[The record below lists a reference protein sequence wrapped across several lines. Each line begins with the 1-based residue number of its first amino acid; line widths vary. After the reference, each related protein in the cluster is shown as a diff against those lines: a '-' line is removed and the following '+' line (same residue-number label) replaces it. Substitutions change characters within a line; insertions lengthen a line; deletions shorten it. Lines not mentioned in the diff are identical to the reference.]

1 MAEYI
6 ERETMIQAI
15 REYNGFFQDSPST
28 NHMILKMEAEDVARD
43 LEAADVAPVVH
54 GRWIYDRNATDWGIG
69 GYICSRCK
77 IKNNNL
83 PCNRFKMV
91 SVFLIEMER
100 ETT

>member
-15 REYNGFFQDSPST
+15 REYSGFFQDSPST

-54 GRWIYDRNATDWGIG
+54 GFWDSDER
-69 GYICSRCK
+69 CSACHEK
-77 IKNNNL
+77 STEGLDAEKWNYWL
-83 PCNRFKMV
+83 PDYCPNCGAKMD
-91 SVFLIEMER
+91 LEDK
-100 ETT
+100 

>member
-54 GRWIYDRNATDWGIG
+54 GRWILRKEPDGCLCFG
-69 GYICSRCK
+69 CSNCGK
-77 IKNNNL
+77 SENKHTAIKGKY
-83 PCNRFKMV
+83 CWSCGAKMD
-91 SVFLIEMER
+91 LED
-100 ETT
+100 

>member
-15 REYNGFFQDSPST
+15 REYSGFFQDSPST

-54 GRWIYDRNATDWGIG
+54 GRWILRKEPDGHLCFG
-69 GYICSRCK
+69 CSNCGK
-77 IKNNNL
+77 IENKHTAIKGKY
-83 PCNRFKMV
+83 CWSCGAKMD
-91 SVFLIEMER
+91 LEDCL
-100 ETT
+100 

>member
-15 REYNGFFQDSPST
+15 REYKGFFQDSPST

-54 GRWIYDRNATDWGIG
+54 GRWEPYRKNLGK
-69 GYICSRCK
+69 CSGCGEVVQIRSNYCP
-77 IKNNNL
+77 N
-83 PCNRFKMV
+83 CGAKMD
-91 SVFLIEMER
+91 LTED
-100 ETT
+100 

>member
-15 REYNGFFQDSPST
+15 REYKGFFQDSPST

-54 GRWIYDRNATDWGIG
+54 GRWVYGEDVDIQ
-69 GYICSRCK
+69 CSVCGADALTEGDYRQVKSRYCP
-77 IKNNNL
+77 N
-83 PCNRFKMV
+83 CGAKMD
-91 SVFLIEMER
+91 LEG
-100 ETT
+100 

>member
-15 REYNGFFQDSPST
+15 REYSGFFQDSPST

-54 GRWIYDRNATDWGIG
+54 GRWKENDNFDDGFWVCSSCGFVSEATAAHKLYNFCPNCGAD
-69 GYICSRCK
+69 
-77 IKNNNL
+77 
-83 PCNRFKMV
+83 M
-91 SVFLIEMER
+91 R
-100 ETT
+100 EE

>member
-15 REYNGFFQDSPST
+15 REYSGFFQDSPST

-54 GRWIYDRNATDWGIG
+54 GRWGTDRFG
-69 GYICSRCK
+69 
-77 IKNNNL
+77 
-83 PCNRFKMV
+83 
-91 SVFLIEMER
+91 MER
-100 ETT
+100 SVCSICGTTYVGGESWKFCPHGGATMDLEDWP

>member
-43 LEAADVAPVVH
+43 LEAADIAPVVH
-54 GRWIYDRNATDWGIG
+54 GRWEWITEDR
-69 GYICSRCK
+69 YRC
-77 IKNNNL
+77 NNCGRITRVDECMGK
-83 PCNRFKMV
+83 PMYSGCPYCRAKMD
-91 SVFLIEMER
+91 LTEG
-100 ETT
+100 